1 MTTGNAILRQS
12 AGALLAAAFWVLA
25 CLPAGAQAQAV
36 GADYPNRPIRMIVAF
51 PPGGP
56 TDIVSRVIAK
66 RLGEQLGQTVVIENK
81 PGAGGNIGAEAAA
94 KAAPDGY
101 TLFYNTSAITIAPGL
116 YSKVGYDP
124 VKDYAP
130 VSSTAAV
137 PMVLMVNP
145 RMPVKSVSEFI
156 DYAKANPGKLNYG
169 STGSGTITHLATA
182 AFAASAGLQ
191 LQHIPYKGS
200 APNIADLAA
209 GVTHLTIDTLNSSLA
224 LIKDGRVR
232 PLAVTTL
239 RRSAIAPDLPTLNET
254 AFPGM
259 EMSAWQGI
267 VVPSGTPPAIVEK
280 LNAEVRKALKHPEVM
295 EKMAA
300 QGTDILGST
309 PQEYATYIRGELQ
322 RWSRLIRETGA
333 KVD

>member
-1 MTTGNAILRQS
+1 MTTGHAILRQS
-12 AGALLAAAFWVLA
+12 AGALLASAVFVLGG
-25 CLPAGAQAQAV
+25 LPAGAQAQA
-36 GADYPNRPIRMIVAF
+36 GAADYPNRPIRMIVAF

-101 TLFYNTSAITIAPGL
+101 TVFYNTSAITIAPGL

-124 VKDYAP
+124 VKDYAT

-232 PLAVTTL
+232 PLAVTTM
-239 RRSAIAPDLPTLNET
+239 RRSAISPELPTLNET

-267 VVPSGTPPAIVEK
+267 VMPAGTPPAIIEK
-280 LNAEVRKALKHPEVM
+280 LNAEVRKALKHPEVV
-295 EKMAA
+295 EKLAA